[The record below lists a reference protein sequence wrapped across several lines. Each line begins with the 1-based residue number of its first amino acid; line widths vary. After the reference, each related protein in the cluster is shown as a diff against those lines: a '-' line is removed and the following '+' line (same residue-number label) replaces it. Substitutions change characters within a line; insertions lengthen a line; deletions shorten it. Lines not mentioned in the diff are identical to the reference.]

1 MKKGTILLRRL
12 RCASTGQAG
21 AFLGIIST
29 LFRNRNNPESKV
41 CFPAQDW
48 YFFRSIINHGV
59 PLHVHVLTGLFARGV
74 AAGSIVL
81 FWDAML
87 RMLFPNAWFGSYPL
101 ALAVLPFLVAMAL
114 RHPLLPSAT
123 RLFVRLHPGRLETL
137 TAALPALLS
146 PVLFWLLFL
155 LSDGLPFLDGTSSPL
170 QFFWLLLIGLVF
182 AGLPLDAVTA
192 SMAHREDDRDI
203 SVTESGWV
211 LLGMGIG
218 AAVLSLLSV
227 LPLPWLFL
235 LQCIA
240 VLGIL
245 LPLREVPVETESAKK
260 DSRRA
265 GRLPSPAVP
274 LRYGLPALLAFVLP
288 VMLHL
293 IAETPVAVDGSGM
306 LLLAGTVAA
315 VGCGLLLSRALRTR
329 LPRHASMPDVTVV
342 AALLSVLL
350 TALFLLDF
358 WTDRFPMFYQQW
370 YEDSATGILLSGVL
384 PGFILSICA
393 LTIASVPP
401 AATKQHVDLRVPLI
415 VSLSTGLLSGFFLRT
430 IVDVQHV
437 AIALIAVGM
446 LLAVYEFIRDFR
458 KTPGHAITLA
468 AIILIGYLALPSA
481 QPSFRNYFD
490 PVNFQITGEVR
501 APVGRLTQLG
511 ARNDDDRFLTL
522 FWNQAQ
528 PLMQSS
534 RAVRNDLYRMGHL
547 PMLMQP
553 EGARVLLLGLGSGIP
568 LGAVSMHAPAQVV
581 CVEPMMGTPRLA
593 LERSRHGHPL
603 RRLAEVRLHNERIPA
618 FLDRGSETFDVIVS
632 AEPFAVP
639 QPDMFLFTE
648 RYVRSIARRLD
659 GNGVFMQWLPI
670 ARMDIPS
677 IRRVLAS
684 VLAVFPHAEL
694 WLSSADPE
702 SAMIGILASNAE
714 ADKMRPLPQR
724 FAALKDDPQYLF
736 HLQQI
741 QFDQFAAVVACYGM
755 DAAGA
760 KRVTADALP
769 YGPFDRIDKLHSR
782 PLQDLV
788 TDVEYMLTRRNTPA
802 HILEGMPDSTR
813 LLAQGMLAERPA
825 ILRAQTAVLRGNDT
839 VAVRMLGESLGRV
852 PENGEVRRVMGD
864 LMLRQAAGYV
874 GAGEYPTAV
883 ALLNNA
889 LQLLPINTYML
900 RLFMIASFH
909 IGDREASGL
918 AIDGLKRLDPAHAG
932 YRDNQATIRAQQGA
946 TDAALLLYE
955 NAISLDP
962 LNEEYYCNMA
972 SFHYSQSRIWEAI
985 RTLDQATQR
994 SYYPAKPWYL
1004 KGLFYAEQGRIRFAR
1019 EAYLNYLDVATPLDP
1034 HREEVHGRLIRLRE
1048 FEDNPQRGRQ

>member
-1 MKKGTILLRRL
+1 M
-12 RCASTGQAG
+12 
-21 AFLGIIST
+21 
-29 LFRNRNNPESKV
+29 
-41 CFPAQDW
+41 
-48 YFFRSIINHGV
+48 
-59 PLHVHVLTGLFARGV
+59 PLHVHVIIGLFARGV

-87 RMLFPNAWFGSYPL
+87 RLLFPNAWFGSYPL
-101 ALAVLPFLVAMAL
+101 ALAVLPFLVAVAL
-114 RHPLLPSAT
+114 RQPLLPATT
-123 RLFVRLHPGRLETL
+123 RLFARLHARRLDTL
-137 TAALPALLS
+137 TATLPALLS

-155 LSDGLPFLDGTSSPL
+155 LSGGLPFLDGTSSAL
-170 QFFWLLLIGLVF
+170 QFVLLLLICLVF
-182 AGLPLDAVTA
+182 IGLPLEAVAARTA
-192 SMAHREDDRDI
+192 PNAEHRHTT
-203 SVTESGWV
+203 VVESGWV

-218 AAVLSLLSV
+218 AAVLSLLTV

-240 VLGIL
+240 VLGML
-245 LPLREVPVETESAKK
+245 LPLREIPVEHQTAKNET
-260 DSRRA
+260 SRA
-265 GRLPSPAVP
+265 ARLPSPAV
-274 LRYGLPALLAFVLP
+274 LLGYGLPALLAFALP
-288 VMLHL
+288 IMLHL
-293 IAETPVAVDGSGM
+293 IAETPVAVDGSGI
-306 LLLAGTVAA
+306 LLLAGTVAG
-315 VGCGLLLSRALRTR
+315 VGCGLLLARAARTR
-329 LPRHASMPDVTVV
+329 LPRQASMPDISVV

-350 TALFLLDF
+350 IALFLLDF
-358 WTDRFPMFYQQW
+358 WTDLFPMFYQQW
-370 YEDSATGILLSGVL
+370 YEDGASGILLSGIL
-384 PGFILSICA
+384 PGFVLGICA

-401 AATKQHVDLRVPLI
+401 TATRMYVDRRVPLI
-415 VSLSTGLLSGFFLRT
+415 LSLSIGLLLAFFLRN

-446 LLAVYEFIRDFR
+446 LIAVYEFIRDFR

-468 AIILIGYLALPSA
+468 AIILIGYVALPSA

-490 PVNFQITGEVR
+490 PVNFQITGEMR
-501 APVGRLTQLG
+501 APAGRLTQLG

-522 FWNQAQ
+522 FWNQTQ

-568 LGAVSMHAPAQVV
+568 LGAISMHAPEQVV
-581 CVEPMMGTPRLA
+581 CVEPMVGTPRLA
-593 LERSRHGHPL
+593 LERSRYGHPL
-603 RRLAEVRLHNERIPA
+603 RRLDDVRLHNERIPA
-618 FLDRGSETFDVIVS
+618 FLDRGSERFDVIVG

-639 QPDMFLFTE
+639 HPDMFLLTKRYFTS
-648 RYVRSIARRLD
+648 VAHRLSD
-659 GNGVFMQWLPI
+659 DGVFMQWLPV
-670 ARMDIPS
+670 ARMDVPS
-677 IRRVLAS
+677 IRRVLAGM
-684 VLAVFPHAEL
+684 LAVFPHAEL

-702 SAMIGILASNAE
+702 SAMVGILASNAE
-714 ADKMRPLPQR
+714 EGKVRPTPQR
-724 FAALKDDPQYLF
+724 FAALKEQPQHLF

-741 QFDQFAAVVACYGM
+741 QFDRFASVIACYGM

-760 KRVTADALP
+760 ARMAGDALP
-769 YGPFDRIDKLHSR
+769 YGPFDRIDKLHNR
-782 PLQDLV
+782 PLHDLV
-788 TDVEYMLTRRNTPA
+788 TDVEYVLTRRTPPA
-802 HILEGMPDSTR
+802 HVLDGIPDSIR

-839 VAVRMLGESLGRV
+839 VAVRLLGDALGRV
-852 PENGEVRRVMGD
+852 QENAEVRRVMGD

-874 GAGEYPTAV
+874 GAGEYPTAI

-918 AIDGLKRLDPAHAG
+918 AIDGIKRLDPAHAG

-962 LNEEYYCNMA
+962 ANEEYYCNMA
-972 SFHYSQSRIWEAI
+972 SFHYSQGRAWEAI
-985 RTLDQATQR
+985 RTLDQATLR

-1019 EAYLNYLDVATPLDP
+1019 DAYLNYLDVSTPLDP
-1034 HREEVHGRLIRLRE
+1034 HREEVRGRLVRLRE
-1048 FEDNPQRGRQ
+1048 FENNPQPARR